1 MRSWAGPTMR
11 CREQGCG
18 GRRGKLR
25 ALWHHLLLSLHLC
38 LNWADAFEPQPSKI
52 IGSWYSNNNYYC
64 TVLLYLVVVSCVTI
78 FEPLVLIT
86 TSRVSSYWYHYFR
99 ASCANHWKVKKLPAK
114 KKILEKE
121 ENTLTSSLLSRASIC
136 EWAYLVTWMD
146 KVDHRLERP
155 GRSQAPG
162 KCKAYIASVAV
173 LLSANRRT
181 PRLSSGPTHF
191 MFFSWLKLKKAARAG
206 RRYE

>member
-1 MRSWAGPTMR
+1 M
-11 CREQGCG
+11 
-18 GRRGKLR
+18 
-25 ALWHHLLLSLHLC
+25 
-38 LNWADAFEPQPSKI
+38 
-52 IGSWYSNNNYYC
+52 
-64 TVLLYLVVVSCVTI
+64 
-78 FEPLVLIT
+78 
-86 TSRVSSYWYHYFR
+86 
-99 ASCANHWKVKKLPAK
+99 KKLPAK

-121 ENTLTSSLLSRASIC
+121 ENTLMSSLLSRASIC

-146 KVDHRLERP
+146 TVDHRLERP